1 MSAKEVGDAQGGKLS
16 NPFSSGG
23 GNGGG
28 EGFIAFSASTPQG
41 PNSGK
46 IHSGSE

>member
-23 GNGGG
+23 G

-46 IHSGSE
+46 IHAGSE